1 MLFFT
6 LSYKPPFHNQSTG
19 EFYVGFK
26 NFMAYL
32 IAAFLWTFVT
42 ATNAWSEPSKEIQ
55 WSDLIPKGY
64 EPEKLLEKYEK
75 DIERLNNL
83 PDNSDEGI
91 AIIQR
96 ITEEINNS
104 PMNKEISGQ
113 HIRIAGYIAPLD
125 IKNGMVTR
133 FLLVPYF
140 GACIHVPPP
149 PMNQTIL
156 VQTAPRQGIKLHE
169 VDYPYLISGQLSIQK
184 THTDI
189 GQAGYQ
195 IKNAQTALHKD
206 SVWLE
211 EER

>member
-1 MLFFT
+1 MRVELTQRRVSHCLLCLIKAVAFFC
-6 LSYKPPFHNQSTG
+6 LMSTH
-19 EFYVGFK
+19 
-26 NFMAYL
+26 AW
-32 IAAFLWTFVT
+32 AA
-42 ATNAWSEPSKEIQ
+42 SPKELQ
-55 WSDLIPKGY
+55 WSDLIPAGY
-64 EPEKLLEKYEK
+64 EPEKLLEKYEN

-83 PDNSDEGI
+83 PDNSQEGI

-96 ITEEINNS
+96 ITAEINAA
-104 PMNKEISGQ
+104 PMNKTLDGK

-169 VDYPYLISGQLSIQK
+169 VDYPFMVTGQLTLFK
-184 THTDI
+184 TTTDI
-189 GQAGYQ
+189 GQAGYRIQ
-195 IKNAQTALHKD
+195 SAKTALHKD